1 MSLGTRLKKVRLQ
14 KGLSQKDVAEV
25 LNVTRQTVSK
35 WENNASYPDLDNL
48 VRLSEHYEISTDE
61 LLKGNTEIEKTV
73 KENEMKVMEPEKDTK
88 YLENTVEK
96 DEGFILLLISLM
108 GCLVTPLGLL
118 IAPLVLKRNKATNTF
133 YKLVIVASI
142 VCILVN
148 LFFTYGHLSNWSHW
162 GVNTQV
168 EFIGINK

>member
-1 MSLGTRLKKVRLQ
+1 MSVGTRLKKVRTE

-73 KENEMKVMEPEKDTK
+73 EENEIKVMELEKETK
-88 YLENTVEK
+88 HLENTVEK
-96 DEGFILLLISLM
+96 DEGFILLIISLIS
-108 GCLVTPLGLL
+108 CLVAPLGL
-118 IAPLVLKRNKATNTF
+118 IITPIVLKRNKATNTF
-133 YKLVIVASI
+133 YKLIIVASI

-148 LFFTYGHLSNWSHW
+148 LFILYGHLSAWLHW
-162 GVNTQV
+162 GVTPTI
-168 EFIGINK
+168 EYLG